1 MSVAE
6 SKAKGTKK
14 ASSAETAAVKAA
26 LESAQMEFI
35 PLTDLVISP
44 LNVRSVPYPEAS
56 VRSLAETIKAAGLL
70 QNLVVHSMPDG
81 QSGVAAG
88 GRRLTAL
95 NLLRTENSLPE
106 DYRVAVKR
114 VPEELATVVSFI
126 ENTEHL
132 DMHPSEQIV
141 AFRDMAANGM
151 TASQIGATL
160 GFGHRHVQRMLKLA
174 NLAPELVGLLAADK
188 LSVEQC
194 QALSLEDDQARQV
207 EVYTSVKNNWSN
219 APVSK
224 LKEAITET
232 EINVKSASFMAV
244 GREAYE
250 AAGGVV
256 REDLFS
262 QQEGE
267 GTADKALVYRLG
279 REKAEKIA
287 AEYLTQGWGWS
298 LVRDTEVVWY
308 GEDGKLFNILT
319 APDATY
325 TDEEGAR
332 LDVLNE
338 QLESVDNHDDE
349 NTLQQ
354 EIEDITEAAE
364 YRAWTPELRAA
375 SGVVVR
381 FNQYGLNVQ
390 FGIQHKPEL
399 PESEQQ
405 KSKNA
410 VTDFTSRTPDAAEGI
425 TLPMLKKMSSERTLA
440 VQAALMQQPKKAVA
454 LMVWRLCTTVFAY
467 VVTTPHPFRLQV
479 TVSHSSLTG
488 NAPSGEEGKAWL
500 ALMAEKSRLAALLP
514 EGWEKDFTTF
524 FALDGDVLM
533 SLMAFCTACSVDGVQ
548 TRDMGYTSRSDLDT
562 LETAIGFHMRDWW
575 QPTKANFLGD
585 LKHAQIV
592 EALNEAGHTGAAL
605 DAAKMKRG
613 DAAEHAESWMKQDR
627 WVPAWMTASVKPGS
641 ETVVTPEPDAKVTET
656 PAETQTPAQ
665 AA

>member
-6 SKAKGTKK
+6 SKTKSTKK
-14 ASSAETAAVKAA
+14 ASSAEIAA
-26 LESAQMEFI
+26 LKATLDGAQMEFI

-44 LNVRSVPYPEAS
+44 LNVRSVPYPDAS

-70 QNLVVHSMPDG
+70 QNLVVHSMPEG

-95 NLLRTENSLPE
+95 NLLRTENSIPE

-114 VPEELATVVSFI
+114 VPEALATVVSFI
-126 ENTEHL
+126 ENAEHL

-141 AFRDMAANGM
+141 AFRDMAASGM
-151 TASQIGATL
+151 THSQIGATL

-174 NLAPELVGLLAADK
+174 NLAPELVGMLAADK

-207 EVYTSVKNNWSN
+207 EVYTSVKNRWSE
-219 APVSK
+219 APVYQ
-224 LKEAITET
+224 LKREITET
-232 EINVKSASFMAV
+232 EINVKSPLFMFV
-244 GREAYE
+244 GREAYV

-267 GTADKALVYRLG
+267 GTADKSLTERL
-279 REKAEKIA
+279 KQEKIEKLA
-287 AEYLTQGWGWS
+287 AEYQQQGWTWS
-298 LVRDTEVVWY
+298 LVRDNRVVRH
-308 GEDGKLFNILT
+308 GEDGELYNILT
-319 APDATY
+319 KPDATY
-325 TDEEGAR
+325 TDEEDAR

-338 QLESVDNHDDE
+338 KLESVDNHDDE
-349 NTLQQ
+349 NALQQ
-354 EIEDITEAAE
+354 EVEDIIAAAE
-364 YRAWTPELRAA
+364 YRAWTPELRAS
-375 SGVVVR
+375 SGVVVC
-381 FNQYGLNVQ
+381 FDHNGLSIQ
-390 FGIQHKPEL
+390 FGIQRKADL

-405 KSKNA
+405 KSKNG

-425 TLPMLKKMSSERTLA
+425 SLPMLTKMSSERTLA

-454 LMVWRLCTTVFAY
+454 LMVWRLCTTVFARSGSAN
-467 VVTTPHPFRLQV
+467 HPFRLQV

-488 NAPSGEEGKAWL
+488 NAPSGKEGKAWL

-514 EGWEKDFTTF
+514 EGWAKDFTTF

-548 TRDMGYTSRSDLDT
+548 TRNMGHTSRSDLDT

-627 WVPAWMTASVKPGS
+627 WVPAWMKAPVKPGS
-641 ETVVTPEPDAKVTET
+641 ETVVTPEPDAEVTET